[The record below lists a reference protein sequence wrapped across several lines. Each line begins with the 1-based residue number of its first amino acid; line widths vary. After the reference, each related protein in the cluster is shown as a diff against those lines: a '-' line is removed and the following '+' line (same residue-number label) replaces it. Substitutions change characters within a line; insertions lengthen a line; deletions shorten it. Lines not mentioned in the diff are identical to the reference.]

1 MVDLTCLEQVIRMLE
16 EPTAAALAFGLH
28 RKPNVNH
35 ILVYDLGGGT
45 LDVSLLFVNDGSVEV
60 LGSDGDDNLGGKA
73 LSFSRLFVAKLVH
86 MPVGNRVVNLCPQL
100 PRARPTVFFLCVL
113 VGRIYRLFV
122 RPPTFVPT
130 PRHLSARRDEPVHW
144 CLFICLQCYTLPL
157 CAARLTTA
165 WLQSGTIRI

>member
-1 MVDLTCLEQVIRMLE
+1 MLE

-73 LSFSRLFVAKLVH
+73 LSFSILFLSQKLYVCRQQGGKLVSKTT
-86 MPVGNRVVNLCPQL
+86 PGPSTVV
-100 PRARPTVFFLCVL
+100 FSLCVCWQ
-113 VGRIYRLFV
+113 
-122 RPPTFVPT
+122 
-130 PRHLSARRDEPVHW
+130 DEQF
-144 CLFICLQCYTLPL
+144 L
-157 CAARLTTA
+157 
-165 WLQSGTIRI
+165 G

>member
-1 MVDLTCLEQVIRMLE
+1 MSSQVIKSPCFSFEQVVRTLE

-73 LSFSRLFVAKLVH
+73 A
-86 MPVGNRVVNLCPQL
+86 VV
-100 PRARPTVFFLCVL
+100 
-113 VGRIYRLFV
+113 
-122 RPPTFVPT
+122 
-130 PRHLSARRDEPVHW
+130 
-144 CLFICLQCYTLPL
+144 FICFVFCSSFPD
-157 CAARLTTA
+157 
-165 WLQSGTIRI
+165 

>member
-1 MVDLTCLEQVIRMLE
+1 MTLTFCFSCGQVIRTLE

-73 LSFSRLFVAKLVH
+73 DLVCLRMRSCQRITICKH
-86 MPVGNRVVNLCPQL
+86 
-100 PRARPTVFFLCVL
+100 T
-113 VGRIYRLFV
+113 VGRGEAWYRGHRGLHMAH
-122 RPPTFVPT
+122 VP
-130 PRHLSARRDEPVHW
+130 AK
-144 CLFICLQCYTLPL
+144 
-157 CAARLTTA
+157 
-165 WLQSGTIRI
+165 